1 MATYVYGIAHADHPD
16 PEQQVLG
23 IGDPPRPVRIVRA
36 GELAAVVS
44 DCPEDL
50 RPKRRDLLAH
60 QHVLTETGSAG
71 AVLPLRFGS
80 LSADDD
86 AVLGALGEHTEH
98 YKAQLAELTGRVE
111 FNVKAAHREEAVLR
125 LVVDDEPEVRR
136 LTEALQSAGGGSYPE
151 RVRLGEL
158 VANGVRAREVRDAHT
173 IEQTLA
179 PLAERSA
186 PGPEGSGWLVN
197 LSFLLPRED
206 SASFTEAAHR
216 LAEAEPHLELLVNGP
231 LPPYSFVRTVHAAM
245 DGQADGQTG
254 GRAGERPHE
263 KSVQG

>member
-1 MATYVYGIAHADHPD
+1 MTTYVYGIAHADHPL

-23 IGDPPRPVRIVRA
+23 VGDPPCPVRIVRS

-44 DCPEDL
+44 DCPDGL

-60 QHVLTETGSAG
+60 QHVLTEVGGAG

-80 LSADDD
+80 LSTDDD
-86 AVLGALGEHTEH
+86 AVRDALGEHTAH
-98 YKAQLAELTGRVE
+98 YKTQLADLDGRVE

-158 VANGVRAREVRDAHT
+158 VANGVRAREVQDAHT
-173 IEQTLA
+173 IERTLA
-179 PLAERSA
+179 PLAEQSA

-197 LSFLLPRED
+197 LSFLLPRAET
-206 SASFTEAAHR
+206 APFQEAAHR
-216 LAEAEPHLELLVNGP
+216 LAEEQPHLELLVNGP
-231 LPPYSFVRTVHAAM
+231 LPPYSFVRPAHSAT
-245 DGQADGQTG
+245 DEETRERTPEGS
-254 GRAGERPHE
+254 GRG
-263 KSVQG
+263 

>member
-1 MATYVYGIAHADHPD
+1 MTTYVYGIAHAEHPT

-23 IGDPPRPVRIVRA
+23 VGDPPRPVRIVRA

-44 DCPEDL
+44 DCPDGL

-60 QHVLTETGSAG
+60 QHVLTEMGSTG

-80 LSADDD
+80 LSTDDD
-86 AVLGALGEHTEH
+86 AVRGALGEHTEH
-98 YKAQLAELTGRVE
+98 YKTQLAELAGRVE

-173 IEQTLA
+173 VEHTLT
-179 PLAERSA
+179 PLAEQSA

-197 LSFLLPRED
+197 LSFLLPRSD
-206 SASFTEAAHR
+206 TASFAEAAHR
-216 LAEAEPHLELLVNGP
+216 LAEAQPHLELLVNGP
-231 LPPYSFVRTVHAAM
+231 LPPYSFVRPAHSA
-245 DGQADGQTG
+245 ADGELRERTPEG
-254 GRAGERPHE
+254 SGRG
-263 KSVQG
+263 